1 VTALTPDS
9 PEVLV
14 RAAREAARRGSLR
27 EADELAE
34 TASGCVGQGTSEAAQ
49 LANIRGGI
57 AFELG
62 ELDRAEGWFEQAM
75 RLAGEREDPLLAA
88 KATTNLG
95 SIAHLRGKVVLAGSL
110 YQSALEVYLRE
121 EDQVGIARSEHNLGV
136 VERELG
142 DLERAGA
149 HAERAV
155 SAACRT
161 EDHSL
166 ISLTLLGLAETAIKR
181 GEPEVARGT
190 LAAAR
195 AIGNQAE
202 DALSLTE
209 AARLEALLSYVSG
222 RYGAALRGAAG
233 AYEAAMRLNA
243 SYLAGECAF
252 LAAQVCRRLGRKQ
265 LTERF
270 RKRAEGLFHGVGAVA
285 ALRRLELGLGSDS
298 LRRRDRADPPRS

>member
-1 VTALTPDS
+1 MTVTVPDS
-9 PEVLV
+9 PEMLV
-14 RAAREAARRGSLR
+14 QAARDAARRGSLR
-27 EADELAE
+27 EADELAA
-34 TASGCVGQGTSEAAQ
+34 TAAGRVEQGTREAAQ

-62 ELDRAEGWFEQAM
+62 ELDRAEGWFKQAM
-75 RLAGEREDPLLAA
+75 SLAGERDDPVLAA

-121 EDQVGIARSEHNLGV
+121 NDQVGVARSEHNLGV

-142 DLERAGA
+142 DVERAA
-149 HAERAV
+149 DHAERAV
-155 SAACRT
+155 TAARRT
-161 EDHSL
+161 DDYSL
-166 ISLTLLGLAETAIKR
+166 IALTLLGSAETAVKR
-181 GEPEVARGT
+181 GEPDLARRM

-195 AIGNQAE
+195 AVANLAE

-233 AYEAAMRLNA
+233 AYQAAIRLKA
-243 SYLAGECAF
+243 PYLAGECAF
-252 LAAQVCRRLGRKQ
+252 LAAQTCRRLGRKRVA
-265 LTERF
+265 ERCQS
-270 RKRAEGLFHGVGAVA
+270 RAEALFRTVGALA
-285 ALRRLELGLGSDS
+285 ALRRIELGLG
-298 LRRRDRADPPRS
+298 A